1 MIYLGHKSLRIRYYP
16 KYSLMRGERVPPC
29 DFSTSSSSHPQLVP
43 ASPYSPCLSQT
54 PAKPTRAGSSLGNS
68 PLSHPS
74 RLSSCPLPECFRFS
88 SWSLTTTQ
96 PACKTP
102 GETTT
107 QSSGSTNQPV
117 CRTRAQPPSHPH
129 LPSRNLKQ
137 CSCSPV
143 STGPKP
149 ALDSLHWV
157 FPARNTPLHLL
168 VRYTV
173 FLGCCYYFGR

>member
-1 MIYLGHKSLRIRYYP
+1 MVHEEGRRILHPMIYLGHKSLRIRYYP

-117 CRTRAQPPSHPH
+117 CRTRAQPPSHTYQVGISSSAH
-129 LPSRNLKQ
+129 AAPSA
-137 CSCSPV
+137 PV
-143 STGPKP
+143 QSQLWILCTG
-149 ALDSLHWV
+149 
-157 FPARNTPLHLL
+157 FFLL
-168 VRYTV
+168 EILLFTY
-173 FLGCCYYFGR
+173 